1 MDALLYTVAHF
12 GLPVVHRVTA
22 EPGVDAAALETL
34 YGALAEQA
42 QDQGLISTEGQGSVA
57 GALFAALSMVESNR
71 YDFTLR

>member
-1 MDALLYTVAHF
+1 MDALLYTVAHV

-42 QDQGLISTEGQGSVA
+42 QDQG
-57 GALFAALSMVESNR
+57 
-71 YDFTLR
+71 